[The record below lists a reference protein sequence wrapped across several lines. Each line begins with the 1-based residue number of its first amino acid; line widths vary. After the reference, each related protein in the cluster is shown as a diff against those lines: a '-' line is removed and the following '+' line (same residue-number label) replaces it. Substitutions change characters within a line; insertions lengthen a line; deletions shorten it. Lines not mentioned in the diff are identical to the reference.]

1 MSRVISFL
9 NLAGGVGR
17 TTSAVSMAVAFSEYG
32 KRVLLVDLDPNGG
45 ASFSLGLENPRL
57 SATEIFSGRPRAL
70 GMIYKTADRI
80 DVIPANL
87 TLDAAALKSA
97 AKKDSEQILKNALE
111 NLEYDVVIIDAP
123 ATNSYLAKCAVVA
136 ADEFIIPTRLDI
148 LSMRGVFSSVE
159 LIEKYKKSEKK
170 NYQILPTMVES
181 RNKTQALISADLNSR
196 YGDLVISPGI
206 AKWGGF
212 SEAVGAGKSALSLF
226 KTSDGAASYREIT
239 YPLL

>member
-1 MSRVISFL
+1 MNRVISFL

-87 TLDAAALKSA
+87 TLEAAALKSVG
-97 AKKDSEQILKNALE
+97 KKDGENILQKALE
-111 NLEYDVVIIDAP
+111 NLEYDVIIIDAP

-148 LSMRGVFSSVE
+148 LSMRGVFSAIE
-159 LIEKYKKSEKK
+159 LIEKSEKK
-170 NYQILPTMVES
+170 KYQILPTMVES
-181 RNKTQALISADLNSR
+181 RNKSQGLILADLNSR
-196 YGDLVISPGI
+196 YGEVVISPGI

-226 KTSDGAASYREIT
+226 KTSEGAASYREIT

>member
-1 MSRVISFL
+1 
-9 NLAGGVGR
+9 
-17 TTSAVSMAVAFSEYG
+17 
-32 KRVLLVDLDPNGG
+32 
-45 ASFSLGLENPRL
+45 
-57 SATEIFSGRPRAL
+57 
-70 GMIYKTADRI
+70 MIYKTADRI

-87 TLDAAALKSA
+87 TLEAAAMKSA
-97 AKKDSEQILKNALE
+97 AKKDGEYILQKALE

-136 ADEFIIPTRLDI
+136 ASEFILPTRLDI
-148 LSMRGVFSSVE
+148 LSMRGVFSAIE
-159 LIEKYKKSEKK
+159 LIEKSEKK
-170 NYQILPTMVES
+170 KYQILPTMVES
-181 RNKTQALISADLNSR
+181 RNKSQGLISADLNSR
-196 YGDLVISPGI
+196 YGELVISPGI

>member
-1 MSRVISFL
+1 MSRVISFI

-87 TLDAAALKSA
+87 TLEAAALKSA
-97 AKKDSEQILKNALE
+97 AKKDGEYILQKALE
-111 NLEYDVVIIDAP
+111 NLEYDVIIIDAP

-136 ADEFIIPTRLDI
+136 ASEFIIPTRLDI
-148 LSMRGVFSSVE
+148 LSMRGVFSAIE
-159 LIEKYKKSEKK
+159 LIEKSEKK
-170 NYQILPTMVES
+170 KYQILPTMVES
-181 RNKTQALISADLNSR
+181 RNKSQGLISADLNSR
-196 YGDLVISPGI
+196 YGELIISPGI

-226 KTSDGAASYREIT
+226 KTSDGSASYREIT

>member
-1 MSRVISFL
+1 MSRVISFITL
-9 NLAGGVGR
+9 TGGVGR

-87 TLDAAALKSA
+87 TLEAAAMKSA
-97 AKKDSEQILKNALE
+97 AKKDGEYILQKALE
-111 NLEYDVVIIDAP
+111 NLEYDVIIIDAP

-136 ADEFIIPTRLDI
+136 ASEFIIPTRLDI
-148 LSMRGVFSSVE
+148 LSMRGVFSAIE
-159 LIEKYKKSEKK
+159 LIEKSEKK
-170 NYQILPTMVES
+170 TYQILPTMVES
-181 RNKTQALISADLNSR
+181 RNKSQGLISADLNSR
-196 YGDLVISPGI
+196 YGELVISPGI

>member
-1 MSRVISFL
+1 MSRVISFI
-9 NLAGGVGR
+9 NLTGGVGR

-45 ASFSLGLENPRL
+45 ASFSLGLESPRL

-87 TLDAAALKSA
+87 TLEAAALKSA
-97 AKKDSEQILKNALE
+97 AKKDGEYILQKALE

-136 ADEFIIPTRLDI
+136 ASEFIIPTRLDI
-148 LSMRGVFSSVE
+148 LSMRGVFSAIE
-159 LIEKYKKSEKK
+159 LIEKSEKK
-170 NYQILPTMVES
+170 KYQILPTMVES
-181 RNKTQALISADLNSR
+181 RNKSQGLISADLNSR
-196 YGDLVISPGI
+196 YGELVISPGI

>member
-1 MSRVISFL
+1 MSRVISFI
-9 NLAGGVGR
+9 NLTGGVGR

-87 TLDAAALKSA
+87 TLEAAALKSA
-97 AKKDSEQILKNALE
+97 AKKDGEYILQKALE
-111 NLEYDVVIIDAP
+111 NLEYDVIVIDAP
-123 ATNSYLAKCAVVA
+123 ATNSYLAKCAIVA
-136 ADEFIIPTRLDI
+136 ATEFIIPTRLDI
-148 LSMRGVFSSVE
+148 LSMRGVFSAIE
-159 LIEKYKKSEKK
+159 LIDKPENKK
-170 NYQILPTMVES
+170 YQILPTMVES
-181 RNKTQALISADLNSR
+181 RNKTQGLISTDLNSR
-196 YGDLVISPGI
+196 YGELVISPGI

-212 SEAVGAGKSALSLF
+212 AEAVGAGKSALSLF

>member
-70 GMIYKTADRI
+70 GMIHKTADRI

-87 TLDAAALKSA
+87 TLEAAALKSA
-97 AKKDSEQILKNALE
+97 AKKESEQILKNALE
-111 NLEYDVVIIDAP
+111 NLEYDIVIIDAP

-148 LSMRGVFSSVE
+148 LSMRGVFSAIE
-159 LIEKYKKSEKK
+159 LIEKFKKK
-170 NYQILPTMVES
+170 NYQVLPTMVES
-181 RNKTQALISADLNSR
+181 RNKSQGLISADLISR

>member
-1 MSRVISFL
+1 MSRVISFI
-9 NLAGGVGR
+9 NLTGGVGR

-87 TLDAAALKSA
+87 TLEAAAMKSA
-97 AKKDSEQILKNALE
+97 AKKDGEYILQKALE
-111 NLEYDVVIIDAP
+111 NLEYDVIIIDAP

-136 ADEFIIPTRLDI
+136 ASEFIIPTRLDI
-148 LSMRGVFSSVE
+148 LSMRGVFSAIE
-159 LIEKYKKSEKK
+159 LIEKSENN

-181 RNKTQALISADLNSR
+181 RNKSQGLISADLNSR
-196 YGDLVISPGI
+196 YGELVISPGI

>member
-1 MSRVISFL
+1 
-9 NLAGGVGR
+9 
-17 TTSAVSMAVAFSEYG
+17 
-32 KRVLLVDLDPNGG
+32 LVDLDPNGG
-45 ASFSLGLENPRL
+45 ATFSLGLENPRL

-87 TLDAAALKSA
+87 TLEAAALKSA
-97 AKKDSEQILKNALE
+97 AKKDSEQILKNALG
-111 NLEYDVVIIDAP
+111 NLEYDIVIIDAP

-148 LSMRGVFSSVE
+148 LSMRGVFSAVE
-159 LIEKYKKSEKK
+159 LVEKFKKAEKK

-181 RNKTQALISADLNSR
+181 RNKTQGLISADLNSR
-196 YGDLVISPGI
+196 HGDLVISPGI